1 MKRFVA
7 ALAVLLTAT
16 AAQAHNDGIH
26 MHPHG
31 TENWLP
37 VAVALGI
44 IALAAVAWKA
54 RQ

>member
-26 MHPHG
+26 LHPHG
-31 TENWLP
+31 PENSLP
-37 VAVALGI
+37 VPLALGI
-44 IALAAVAWKA
+44 SALAAVAWKA

>member
-7 ALAVLLTAT
+7 PLAVLLTAT

-37 VAVALGI
+37 LVAALAVIAVAGL
-44 IALAAVAWKA
+44 AWKA